1 MSQIATKSNKVI
13 RGKLYMKRRCAYII
27 HIFNSVHR
35 RELKELPR
43 IYLNYES
50 VLDSDIGKYFPK
62 SHVFYNHIK
71 KRCDVNRGFSRKKLD
86 FIYIQKL
93 YMKAP
98 SYVYYNK
105 KSKRK

>member
-1 MSQIATKSNKVI
+1 MSQIATPPEKSVK
-13 RGKLYMKRRCAYII
+13 GKIYMKRRCAYII
-27 HIFNSVHR
+27 HIFDSVDR
-35 RELKELPR
+35 RKVKEMPR
-43 IYLNYES
+43 IYLNYDEVLES
-50 VLDSDIGKYFPK
+50 DLGEYFPK
-62 SHVFYNHIK
+62 AHVFYNHIK
-71 KRCDVNRGFSRKKLD
+71 KRCDINRGFSRKKLD

>member
-1 MSQIATKSNKVI
+1 MT
-13 RGKLYMKRRCAYII
+13 RRCAYII
-27 HIFNSVHR
+27 HIFDSVHR
-35 RELKELPR
+35 RKVKEMPN
-43 IYLNYES
+43 IYFNYDKVLES
-50 VLDSDIGKYFPK
+50 DLGECFPK
-62 SHVFYNHIK
+62 SHVFYNRIK
-71 KRCDVNRGFSRKKLD
+71 KRCDVNRGFSREKLD